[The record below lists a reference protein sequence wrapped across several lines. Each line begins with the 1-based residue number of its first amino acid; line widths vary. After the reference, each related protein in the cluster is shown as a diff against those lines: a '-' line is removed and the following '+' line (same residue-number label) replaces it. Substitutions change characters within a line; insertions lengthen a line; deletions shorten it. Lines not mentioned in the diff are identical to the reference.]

1 GSRPPPA
8 EDVGGTGLAVASP
21 VLHLAN
27 MSAPTESLAPPPADL
42 SRATL
47 WAIGGVG
54 RCAVGWG
61 ATWCALTL
69 RFGTV
74 APLASV
80 VWRFGLAAVLLFA
93 GCLLSRRSLKLSL
106 TQHLAAAGQGV
117 FAFSISY
124 SFTYAAEGRIPSAV
138 VAVIFASLALLNLIL
153 FRVAARQ
160 KAAWLSWGGAAL
172 GVVGVAVLSGS
183 EILRAGLDAA
193 SAAGVG
199 FAFLAVVASAFGNY
213 FAWRGQN
220 AGSTVIPSTAW
231 AMAYGAGL
239 LALYGLATG
248 VEWSVEPSFR
258 YIGSLL
264 YLSVIGSVIAFVVY
278 FTIARTRGY
287 ALASYISAL
296 TPPIAML
303 VSILFEGAHF
313 GWPALFGLALVLAG
327 QVLLIRAPKI
337 SAA

>member
-1 GSRPPPA
+1 
-8 EDVGGTGLAVASP
+8 
-21 VLHLAN
+21 
-27 MSAPTESLAPPPADL
+27 
-42 SRATL
+42 
-47 WAIGGVG
+47 
-54 RCAVGWG
+54 
-61 ATWCALTL
+61 
-69 RFGTV
+69 
-74 APLASV
+74 
-80 VWRFGLAAVLLFA
+80 
-93 GCLLSRRSLKLSL
+93 
-106 TQHLAAAGQGV
+106 V

-124 SFTYAAEGRIPSAV
+124 SFTYAAEGRIASAV

-193 SAAGVG
+193 SATGVG
-199 FAFLAVVASAFGNY
+199 FAFVAVTASAFGNY
-213 FAWRGQN
+213 FAWRGQD
-220 AGSTVIPSTAW
+220 AGSAVIPSTAW
-231 AMAYGAGL
+231 AMAWGAGL

-248 VEWSVEPSFR
+248 VEWSIEPSLS
-258 YIGSLL
+258 YLGSLL
-264 YLSVIGSVIAFVVY
+264 YLSVFGSVIAFVVY
-278 FTIARTRGY
+278 FSVARARGY

-313 GWPALFGLALVLAG
+313 GWPALVGLVLVLAG
-327 QVLLIRAPKI
+327 QVLLIRAPKV

>member
-1 GSRPPPA
+1 M
-8 EDVGGTGLAVASP
+8 T
-21 VLHLAN
+21 
-27 MSAPTESLAPPPADL
+27 APTESLASPSSGL
-42 SRATL
+42 SRAAL

-54 RCAVGWG
+54 L
-61 ATWCALTL
+61 CALIWGTTWYAITL
-69 RFGTV
+69 QLGTV
-74 APLASV
+74 APLASI

-93 GCLLSRRSLKLSL
+93 GCLVTRRSLKLTL

-124 SFTYAAEGRIPSAV
+124 SFTYAAEGRIASAV
-138 VAVIFASLALLNLIL
+138 VAVIFAALAFLNLIL

-160 KAAWLSWGGAAL
+160 KAALASWGGAAL

-183 EILRAGLDAA
+183 EVLGAGLDDA
-193 SAAGVG
+193 SLAGVG
-199 FAFLAVVASAFGNY
+199 FALTAVVASAFGNY

-220 AGSTVIPSTAW
+220 AGSAVIPSTAW
-231 AMAYGAGL
+231 AMAYGTGL

-248 VEWSVEPSFR
+248 VEWSIEPSLT
-258 YIGSLL
+258 YLGSLL
-264 YLSVIGSVIAFVVY
+264 YLSVFGSVIAFAVY

-303 VSILFEGAHF
+303 VSVLFEDARF
-313 GWPALFGLALVLAG
+313 GWTALAGLALVLAG
-327 QVLLIRAPKI
+327 QVLLIRAPKV

>member
-1 GSRPPPA
+1 M
-8 EDVGGTGLAVASP
+8 T
-21 VLHLAN
+21 
-27 MSAPTESLAPPPADL
+27 APTESLAPPPAGL

-47 WAIGGVG
+47 WAIAGVAL
-54 RCAVGWG
+54 CAIIWG
-61 ATWCALTL
+61 TTWYGITL
-69 RFGTV
+69 QLGQV
-74 APLASV
+74 APLASI
-80 VWRFGLAAVLLFA
+80 VWRFGLAAILIFA
-93 GCLLSRRSLKLSL
+93 GCLLTRRSLKLTL
-106 TQHLAAAGQGV
+106 TQHLAAMGQGV

-124 SFTYAAEGRIPSAV
+124 SFTYAAEGRIASAV

-153 FRVAARQ
+153 FRIAARQ
-160 KAAWLSWGGAAL
+160 RAAMLSWAGAAL

-183 EILRAGLDAA
+183 EILGSGLDAA

-199 FAFLAVVASAFGNY
+199 FAFIAVIASAFGNY

-220 AGSTVIPSTAW
+220 AGSAVIPSTAW
-231 AMAYGAGL
+231 AMAYGTGF

-248 VEWSVEPSFR
+248 VEWSIEPTFT

-264 YLSVIGSVIAFVVY
+264 YLAVFGSVIAFVVY
-278 FTIARTRGY
+278 FSIARARGY

-303 VSILFEGAHF
+303 VSVLFENARF
-313 GWPALFGLALVLAG
+313 GWLALAGLALVLAG
-327 QVLLIRAPKI
+327 QVLLIRAPKV